1 MGDYTILRV
10 DVDAGVVARVLDAV
24 PGVAVAEAEA
34 STVADEAVAGTA
46 PAGSRGTTAETECGP
61 DADTGTEAEA
71 PSALREWGLLGVGV
85 SLVLLGIATVGIWW
99 YRRRDGGDDES
110 LAGGE
115 TPPPTT
121 KVDRPT
127 AGSAG
132 GGTTAAGPSSAT
144 TEGDEAEETPAPDDS
159 ATAREESVASTV
171 LDEEPTPEDAEPNG
185 RTEDR
190 SNVEWATKDARD
202 RQTESESGDAETAD
216 EPTPRPGGSVDVA
229 PLLGVAFLAVSGAVV
244 RWIQDDRRDE
254 Q

>member
-61 DADTGTEAEA
+61 DADTGAEEEA

-99 YRRRDGGDDES
+99 YRRRNGDDGDLTS
-110 LAGGE
+110 AE
-115 TPPPTT
+115 TPPPATD
-121 KVDRPT
+121 VDRAT
-127 AGSAG
+127 ASGSDDR
-132 GGTTAAGPSSAT
+132 TSFVESAT
-144 TEGDEAEETPAPDDS
+144 GAETDETETWGRDEGAAES
-159 ATAREESVASTV
+159 EESVSGTV
-171 LDEEPTPEDAEPNG
+171 LGDRPETTEPKG

-190 SNVEWATKDARD
+190 SDVEWAPRDASE
-202 RQTESESGDAETAD
+202 RQHVSDTESEETDD
-216 EPTPRPGGSVDVA
+216 EPSPRAGATEDLDVA
-229 PLLGVAFLAVSGAVV
+229 PLLGVAFLAVSGAIV
-244 RWIQDDRRDE
+244 RWVQGGTRE
-254 Q
+254 ES

>member
-46 PAGSRGTTAETECGP
+46 PAGSRDTTAETECGP

-121 KVDRPT
+121 RVDRPT
-127 AGSAG
+127 AEPSDEE
-132 GGTTAAGPSSAT
+132 TAAVESSPE
-144 TEGDEAEETPAPDDS
+144 TEGVHETPAPEDS
-159 ATAREESVASTV
+159 SAERGESVASTV